1 MDENTEDNLAKW
13 VASVTQSMNAVSKFG
28 EASLSTF
35 DEMVVVLKEHEL
47 RLKLIEDNFQS
58 LIESVTKFFT
68 KLGMEVNE

>member
-13 VASVTQSMNAVSKFG
+13 VASVAQSMNAVSKFG

-35 DEMVVVLKEHEL
+35 DEMVVILKEHEL